1 MRVAVCRLGELEHR
15 GVDRSVRIALVFAS
29 RDKLADPKLSE
40 ALSRTYP
47 DADVCGCSSGGQIL
61 GSSVVDDDAVVAG
74 LAFERTEVRLATA
87 NAIPEGGSART
98 CGRALGRRLESEEL
112 STILVFADGID
123 VGGNELVEGLV
134 DSVGPSVTI
143 VGGLAADRED
153 FTRTSVVVNG
163 ATRTGQVAAIGFYG
177 SNFHVHTGV
186 CSGWQ
191 VFGPHRRVTRAV
203 GNRVYELDGES
214 VVSLY
219 RRYLDD
225 EDFAGLPRTA
235 LLFPLQVWPPDAPEK
250 ASIRAVLDM
259 DRDDG
264 ALVFGD
270 DIAEG
275 SIAQLMRGSF
285 DRLIDCVGDAA
296 GRAIEGISAAKASRS
311 FALIFSCIGRR
322 LILASRTED
331 EILSIGEVLADVPRL
346 GLYSLGEICR
356 PAGSNG
362 AGLHN
367 ESVVIAIFSEEA

>member
-1 MRVAVCRLGELEHR
+1 MLLAELHRVYPG
-15 GVDRSVRIALVFAS
+15 
-29 RDKLADPKLSE
+29 ADI
-40 ALSRTYP
+40 
-47 DADVCGCSSGGQIL
+47 CGCSSGGQIL
-61 GSSVVDDDAVVAG
+61 GSVIDDDAVVAG
-74 LAFERTEVRLATA
+74 LAFERTEVRLVAA
-87 NAIPEGGSART
+87 DVGSAGGSARA
-98 CGRALGRRLESEEL
+98 CGRALGRRLASEDL
-112 STILVFADGID
+112 STILVFADGIN

-134 DSVGPSVTI
+134 DSVGPRVTI

-153 FTRTSVVVNG
+153 FSRTSVVVNG
-163 ATRTGQVAAIGFYG
+163 VALAGQVAAIGFYG
-177 SNFHVHTGV
+177 SSFHMRTGV

-225 EDFAGLPRTA
+225 EDFAGLPQTA
-235 LLFPLQVWPPDAPEK
+235 LLFPFQVWPPDAPEK

-259 DRDDG
+259 DRDEG

-270 DIAEG
+270 DIPEG
-275 SIAQLMRGSF
+275 SVAQLMRGSF
-285 DRLIDCVGDAA
+285 ERLVDGVPDAA
-296 GRAIEGISAAKASRS
+296 GRAMEGMSAAKASQS
-311 FALIFSCIGRR
+311 LALIFSCIGRR

-331 EILSIGEVLADVPRL
+331 EILSIGRVLGDMPRL
-346 GLYSLGEICR
+346 GFYSLGEICR

-367 ESVVIAIFSEEA
+367 ESVVIAVFSEEV